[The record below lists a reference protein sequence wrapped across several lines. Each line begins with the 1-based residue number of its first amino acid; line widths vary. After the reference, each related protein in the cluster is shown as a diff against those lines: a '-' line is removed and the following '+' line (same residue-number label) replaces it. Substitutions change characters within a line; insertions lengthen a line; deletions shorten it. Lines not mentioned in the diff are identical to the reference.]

1 MSVTSVSSAGH
12 LRFFLQ
18 VARVGK
24 DTIKRTSSIIVVCLL
39 VFGFSGWLQSGE
51 SMWRSLWPSVAALAI
66 VLLSRSALVG
76 LLAGAVCGAILL
88 SGGSL
93 WGAAT
98 QLVGQQFWPIFGSSW
113 KLSAMLF
120 TLILGGFVALV
131 EAGGGLQGLVHRLL
145 GKGRAP
151 HKRMQTTVFG
161 FGLLVFFDGL
171 ANTMLIGRLL
181 RSAADRCGVSRE
193 KLAYL
198 ADTTGSAVAC
208 LAFIST
214 WIAFQLSMIR
224 EGFVLA
230 GQGEVS
236 AYAYFFKS
244 LPTNYYCWFALA
256 LALVCVWREFNPGS
270 MGVAERAARKRP
282 TVEEPAEIV
291 HVSHWG
297 LAIVPIAV
305 LTFSIP
311 VLTYV
316 IGSDALWPFSLSKFA
331 AAYGNAESYV
341 PQILVASSILASLVA
356 TVAYSIAG
364 KGRAAANGGKV
375 FLSGVREIA
384 GPVLILIAAWMLG
397 AAISQL
403 GTATWLSESLQGRL
417 PVAFLPAGIFLLG
430 AVISFSTGTSWGTM
444 GVLMPLAIPVIF
456 SLTEGSVDVDRD
468 RLVVAAIG
476 AVFSGA
482 VFGDHCSPFSD
493 TTIVASIASG
503 VEPLDHVRTQLPFAL
518 IAGAVA
524 LLVGFV
530 PLGFGLPAV
539 LCLGAGFLLLWGLP
553 SVWKA

>member
-1 MSVTSVSSAGH
+1 MFKRTTDRRWISLVASIVVLSVSAYLDGSESA
-12 LRFFLQ
+12 L
-18 VARVGK
+18 
-24 DTIKRTSSIIVVCLL
+24 
-39 VFGFSGWLQSGE
+39 
-51 SMWRSLWPSVAALAI
+51 RSLWPSVAALGM
-66 VLLSRSALVG
+66 VLISRSALLG
-76 LLAGAVCGAILL
+76 LLIGSACGAILL
-88 SGGSL
+88 A
-93 WGAAT
+93 GASVLGAIE
-98 QLVGQQFWPIFGSSW
+98 QLVLNQFWSIFGSSW

-131 EAGGGLQGLVHRLL
+131 EAGGGLQGLVKKLL
-145 GKGRAP
+145 GSGRAP

-236 AYAYFFKS
+236 AYGYFFKS
-244 LPTNYYCWFALA
+244 LPTNFYCWFALI
-256 LALVCVWREFNPGS
+256 LALVCIWREFNPGS
-270 MGVAERAARKRP
+270 MGVAERAARERSTP
-282 TVEEPAEIV
+282 PGREEAV
-291 HVSHWG
+291 QASHWG
-297 LAIVPIAV
+297 LAIIPIVV
-305 LTFSIP
+305 LTLSIP

-316 IGSDALWPFSLSKFA
+316 IGSEALLPFSLSKFA
-331 AAYGNAESYV
+331 ESYGRAEAYV
-341 PQILVASSILASLVA
+341 PQILVVSSIMASLVA
-356 TVAYSIAG
+356 AGSYAIARRG
-364 KGRAAANGGKV
+364 SHTSNEARV

-397 AAISQL
+397 GAISQL
-403 GTATWLSESLQGRL
+403 GTATYLSESLQGHL
-417 PVAFLPAGIFLLG
+417 PVALLPAGIFVLG
-430 AVISFSTGTSWGTM
+430 ALISFSTGTSWGAM

-456 SLTEGSVDVDRD
+456 SLTEGVVDVERD
-468 RLVVAAIG
+468 RMVVAAIG

-503 VEPLDHVRTQLPFAL
+503 VEPFDHVRTQLPFAM
-518 IAGAVA
+518 IAGLMA
-524 LLVGFV
+524 LVVGFL
-530 PLGFGLPAV
+530 PLGFGLPAIV
-539 LCLGAGFLLLWGLP
+539 CLGAGVFLLWGLP
-553 SVWKA
+553 SVWKTSVGS

>member
-1 MSVTSVSSAGH
+1 MH
-12 LRFFLQ
+12 
-18 VARVGK
+18 
-24 DTIKRTSSIIVVCLL
+24 KRTTGRGWMSLVATIVVLA
-39 VFGFSGWLQSGE
+39 VSGYLAGCE
-51 SMWRSLWPSVAALAI
+51 SNWRSLWPSLAALAM
-66 VLLSRSALVG
+66 VLISRSALIG
-76 LLAGAVCGAILL
+76 LLIGAVCGALL
-88 SGGSL
+88 LAGGSFL
-93 WGAAT
+93 GT
-98 QLVGQQFWPIFGSSW
+98 IEQLVLNQFWPIFGSSW

-131 EAGGGLQGLVHRLL
+131 EAGGGLQGLVKKLL
-145 GKGRAP
+145 GSGRAP

-224 EGFVLA
+224 EGFLLA

-236 AYAYFFKS
+236 AYSYFFKS
-244 LPTNYYCWFALA
+244 LPANFYCWFALMLA
-256 LALVCVWREFNPGS
+256 LACIWREFNPGS
-270 MGVAERAARKRP
+270 MGVAERAARERP
-282 TVEEPAEIV
+282 APFGPEEAV
-291 HVSHWG
+291 QAGHWG
-297 LAIVPIAV
+297 LAIIPIAV
-305 LTFSIP
+305 LTLSIP
-311 VLTYV
+311 TLTYV
-316 IGSDALWPFSLSKFA
+316 IGSEALLPFSLSKFA
-331 AAYGNAESYV
+331 ESYEKAEVYV

-356 TVAYSIAG
+356 GLSYAFARQG
-364 KGRAAANGGKV
+364 CAAKSEVKV

-384 GPVLILIAAWMLG
+384 GPVLILIAAWILG

-403 GTATWLSESLQGRL
+403 GTATYLSESLQGHL
-417 PVAFLPAGIFLLG
+417 PLALLPAGIFVLG
-430 AVISFSTGTSWGTM
+430 ALISFSTGTSWGAM
-444 GVLMPLAIPVIF
+444 AVLMPLAIPVIF
-456 SLTEGSVDVDRD
+456 SFTEGVVDLERD

-503 VEPLDHVRTQLPFAL
+503 VEPLDHVRTQLPFAM
-518 IAGAVA
+518 IAGLMA
-524 LLVGFV
+524 LILGFL
-530 PLGFGLPAV
+530 PLGLGLPAI
-539 LCLGAGFLLLWGLP
+539 LCLGVGVILLWVLP
-553 SVWKA
+553 SMWKASA

>member
-1 MSVTSVSSAGH
+1 MSARKALCIGMSSV
-12 LRFFLQ
+12 
-18 VARVGK
+18 V
-24 DTIKRTSSIIVVCLL
+24 LL
-39 VFGFSGWLQSGE
+39 LSFWLGAGE
-51 SMWRSLWPSVAALAI
+51 SMWRSFLPSLAALL
-66 VLLSRSALVG
+66 VVVVSRSALVG
-76 LLAGAVCGAILL
+76 LLVGACCGAILL
-88 SGGSL
+88 SGGSMV
-93 WGAAT
+93 GAFE
-98 QLVGQQFWPIFGSSW
+98 QLVLHQFGPIFGSSW

-131 EAGGGLQGLVHRLL
+131 EAGGGLQGLVRRLL
-145 GKGRAP
+145 GAGRAP

-181 RSAADRCGVSRE
+181 RSAADRCGVSRV

-224 EGFVLA
+224 EGFELA
-230 GQGEVS
+230 GQEVS
-236 AYAYFFKS
+236 AYGYFFRS

-270 MGVAERAARKRP
+270 MGAAEAKAR
-282 TVEEPAEIV
+282 TALADAEESEV
-291 HVSHWG
+291 HASHWG

-305 LTFSIP
+305 LTLSIP

-316 IGSDALWPFSLSKFA
+316 IGSEALLPFSLGKFA
-331 AAYGNAESYV
+331 EAYGRAEGYV
-341 PQILVASSILASLVA
+341 PQILVASSVLASLVA
-356 TVAYSIAG
+356 AVAYAVAR
-364 KGRAAANGGKV
+364 GRAEPGAAPGQSVGSV
-375 FLSGVREIA
+375 FLGGVREIA
-384 GPVLILIAAWMLG
+384 VPVCILIAAWMLG

-403 GTATWLSESLQGRL
+403 GTAAWLSEALEGRL
-417 PVAFLPAGIFLLG
+417 PLALLPAGIFLLG

-456 SLTEGSVDVDRD
+456 SLTGEAADVERD

-503 VEPLDHVRTQLPFAL
+503 VEPLDHVSTQLPFAL
-518 IAGAVA
+518 IAAAVA
-524 LLVGFV
+524 VAVGFV
-530 PLGFGLPAV
+530 PLGFGLPAWIG
-539 LCLGAGFLLLWGLP
+539 LLAGAGLLWVLP
-553 SVWKA
+553 GFRKRIVRACSRAV

>member
-1 MSVTSVSSAGH
+1 LT
-12 LRFFLQ
+12 
-18 VARVGK
+18 
-24 DTIKRTSSIIVVCLL
+24 VVF
-39 VFGFSGWLQSGE
+39 V
-51 SMWRSLWPSVAALAI
+51 
-66 VLLSRSALVG
+66 SRSALVG
-76 LLAGAVCGAILL
+76 LLVGAGCGAILL
-88 SGGSL
+88 AGGSFPAVL
-93 WGAAT
+93 E
-98 QLVGQQFWPIFGSSW
+98 QLVLRQFWPIFESSW
-113 KLSAMLF
+113 MLSAMLF

-131 EAGGGLQGLVHRLL
+131 EAGGGLQALVRRLL
-145 GKGRAP
+145 GTERAP

-208 LAFIST
+208 LAFVST

-224 EGFVLA
+224 EGFALA
-230 GQGEVS
+230 GQEVS
-236 AYAYFFKS
+236 AYGYFFRS

-270 MGVAERAARKRP
+270 MGAAEARAR
-282 TVEEPAEIV
+282 AEV
-291 HVSHWG
+291 KEVGESEVQASHWG
-297 LAIVPIAV
+297 MAILPIAV

-311 VLTYV
+311 MLTYL
-316 IGSDALWPFSLSKFA
+316 IGSETLLPFTLGKFA
-331 AAYGNAESYV
+331 EAYGRAEAYV
-341 PQILVASSILASLVA
+341 PQILVASSVLASLVA
-356 TVAYSIAG
+356 
-364 KGRAAANGGKV
+364 AAAFILAGRKAKVSPPVAPV
-375 FLSGVREIA
+375 FLGGVREIA
-384 GPVLILIAAWMLG
+384 VPVLILIAAWMLG

-403 GTATWLSESLQGRL
+403 GTAAWLSEALQGRL
-417 PVAFLPAGIFLLG
+417 PVALLPAGIFLLG

-456 SLTEGSVDVDRD
+456 SLTGDATDVERD
-468 RLVVAAIG
+468 RLVVSAIG

-518 IAGAVA
+518 IAGVVA
-524 LLVGFV
+524 LLAGFV
-530 PLGFGLPAV
+530 PLGYGLPAWV
-539 LCLGAGFLLLWGLP
+539 GMVVGMGLLWLLP
-553 SVWKA
+553 SIRQA

>member
-1 MSVTSVSSAGH
+1 MGEHIQPTTVSSI
-12 LRFFLQ
+12 L
-18 VARVGK
+18 K
-24 DTIKRTSSIIVVCLL
+24 KPITIAAAITLSLL
-39 VFGFSGWLQSGE
+39 LSWLLADADSA
-51 SMWRSLWPSVAALAI
+51 WRALWPSAAALAV
-66 VLLSRSALVG
+66 VLVSRSALVG
-76 LLAGAVCGAILL
+76 LLTGAACGAVLLAGGSLAGAVE
-88 SGGSL
+88 
-93 WGAAT
+93 
-98 QLVGQQFWPIFGSSW
+98 QLVLRQFVPIFGSSW

-131 EAGGGLQGLVHRLL
+131 EAGGGLQGLVRRLL
-145 GKGRAP
+145 GDGRAP
-151 HKRMQTTVFG
+151 HKRMQSTVFG

-236 AYAYFFKS
+236 AYGYFFRS

-270 MGVAERAARKRP
+270 MG
-282 TVEEPAEIV
+282 TVEAKARREVRESEASEV
-291 HVSHWG
+291 QASHWG
-297 LAIVPIAV
+297 LAIIPIAV
-305 LTFSIP
+305 LTLSIP

-316 IGSDALWPFSLSKFA
+316 IGSETFWPFSLGKFA
-331 AAYGNAESYV
+331 EAYGRAEAHV
-341 PQILVASSILASLVA
+341 PQILVASSVLASLVA
-356 TVAYSIAG
+356 AVAYVVG
-364 KGRAAANGGKV
+364 GRKSGGGAAVGRV
-375 FLSGVREIA
+375 FLGGVREIA
-384 GPVLILIAAWMLG
+384 VPVCILIAAWMLG

-403 GTATWLSESLQGRL
+403 GTAAWLSEALEGRL
-417 PVAFLPAGIFLLG
+417 PVALLPAGIFLLG

-456 SLTEGSVDVDRD
+456 ALTGDAADAERD

-518 IAGAVA
+518 IAAVVA
-524 LLVGFV
+524 LVVGFV
-530 PLGFGLPAV
+530 PLGLGWPAWLGL
-539 LCLGAGFLLLWGLP
+539 LAGMGLLWVLP
-553 SVWKA
+553 GVWRTDPDG